1 MANTNAPAGAILLDS
16 EGKAFHGR
24 RFVKKS
30 GNAIYP
36 GDFVIQDATG
46 TVDVAAANGVMLGVA
61 LEYAAAASTAEI
73 LVCDDPAAVYEIQVD
88 GNVAQTD
95 VFANADIVATTGDTA
110 LLRSKHVLQSSSIA
124 TTNTL
129 PLKILGLSK
138 VGSNAF
144 GSYAKVKVKINKH
157 AYSSGVLGV

>member
-1 MANTNAPAGAILLDS
+1 MANANVPFGALLLDA
-16 EGKAFHGR
+16 EGKQFHGR

-30 GNAIYP
+30 GNAIYS
-36 GDFVIQDATG
+36 GDFVSQDATG
-46 TVDVAAANGVMLGVA
+46 TVDVAVANGVMLGVA
-61 LEYAAAASTAEI
+61 LEYAAATSTAEI

-88 GNVAQTD
+88 GDITQAA

-110 LLRSKHVLQSSSIA
+110 LLHSKHVLQSSSIN

-138 VGSNAF
+138 VASNAF

-157 AYSSGVLGV
+157 AYSSGILGV